1 MSNSSMAGIAV
12 TLLESNGKEIWVGRH
27 FSNEYSSQ
35 NEALYMSL
43 DLGLRCAKSMGVESV
58 VLQGKSDL
66 IYQQLKGNFKVKSE
80 KLQPLYFNVMEILQ
94 SYRKYEIRDDLSNVD
109 HLQIKKLCE
118 MSLEKKTSIG
128 FAVCED

>member
-1 MSNSSMAGIAV
+1 
-12 TLLESNGKEIWVGRH
+12 
-27 FSNEYSSQ
+27 
-35 NEALYMSL
+35 MSL